1 MSNHGTTKKALFH
14 SFVLTKWDKTK
25 FLRYH
30 QIDALRPLFSRTI
43 IRAARITGAVPVGHY
58 YPIAGGSLR
67 PHKSIPSSPSRRALT
82 IRSSLKGKR
91 KRYYSYSLVW
101 NF

>member
-1 MSNHGTTKKALFH
+1 MMQVHHGTKACYFCG
-14 SFVLTKWDKTK
+14 TT
-25 FLRYH
+25 